1 LTDLTLYNTLT
12 QELRDDLR
20 TWLLVQDYPENIVV
34 YNDTA
39 YGADENFY
47 TQSPWYQYYS
57 TEWHLDPNVQHFIKL
72 IHEMSADDTSYIDV
86 GCAAGL
92 TGLTIAHLRPTQ
104 LVTFYDFPGIG
115 QEFILD
121 HSARYHLNTRFIPY
135 GDAITRHTIA
145 LCFDVLEHTA
155 MHTGTLEWLR
165 YLGDNIAVTY
175 PLRPFR
181 PPFIKEAD
189 EYVDD
194 EALQWIA
201 EKRYRISMT
210 QVANQRRFM
219 LYQ

>member
-1 LTDLTLYNTLT
+1 MTDIATIT
-12 QELRDDLR
+12 QELRADLR
-20 TWLLVQDYPENIVV
+20 AWLLAQNYPEIVAIEQG
-34 YNDTA
+34 TA
-39 YGADENFY
+39 YVVNEDFY
-47 TQSPWYQYYS
+47 TQSPWYQYYT
-57 TEWHLDPNVQHFIKL
+57 TEWHLDPNVQHFINL
-72 IHEMSADDTSYIDV
+72 IHEMSAADTSYIDV

-135 GDAITRHTIA
+135 GQALTRHTIA

-165 YLGDNIAVTY
+165 YLGDNCAVTY

-194 EALQWIA
+194 EALQWVA
-201 EKRYRISMT
+201 EKRYHISMT